1 MGGVV
6 GWMET
11 LRELIDSCTW
21 EYMKVYSRLRI
32 LGGDLEILG
41 GEPGPVESNSVAVIV
56 KSVKEISFDE
66 VPVLNAIISALSTQN
81 VTLRF
86 YEYDMLAEGRS
97 RYEDLARILEDT
109 ISNRVGVIAV
119 LPYLAPV
126 AVLSR
131 VSEPVMEALDSAF
144 RIQVNVAYENLL
156 YIPEKRGDEIEI
168 VGKENSI
175 SSYERAEWLRVEAE
189 KRGFKRV
196 KTRFLPD
203 NRSIFNYVTSMGP
216 RGIYRRVP
224 VTKLSS
230 YIVALA
236 RCYSLGGVEEVMRE
250 ERATHM
256 LYMFGVSDSIRESI
270 IGGLEREL
278 KSARIAIPRDT
289 LYTWIER
296 GSRRVIGELIRRF
309 GLE

>member
-1 MGGVV
+1 
-6 GWMET
+6 
-11 LRELIDSCTW
+11 
-21 EYMKVYSRLRI
+21 
-32 LGGDLEILG
+32 
-41 GEPGPVESNSVAVIV
+41 
-56 KSVKEISFDE
+56 
-66 VPVLNAIISALSTQN
+66 
-81 VTLRF
+81 
-86 YEYDMLAEGRS
+86 
-97 RYEDLARILEDT
+97 
-109 ISNRVGVIAV
+109 
-119 LPYLAPV
+119 
-126 AVLSR
+126 
-131 VSEPVMEALDSAF
+131 
-144 RIQVNVAYENLL
+144 
-156 YIPEKRGDEIEI
+156 
-168 VGKENSI
+168 
-175 SSYERAEWLRVEAE
+175 
-189 KRGFKRV
+189 
-196 KTRFLPD
+196 
-203 NRSIFNYVTSMGP
+203 
-216 RGIYRRVP
+216 VP